1 MFVIK
6 CQLSACKN
14 KDQNACGSPLTM
26 EFSVKF
32 VITSHGGIE
41 TNHSMKNYFS
51 FRQMISRHFLASKFR
66 IL

>member
-26 EFSVKF
+26 DFSVKF
-32 VITSHGGIE
+32 VINIPWWNRDKSLYE
-41 TNHSMKNYFS
+41 E
-51 FRQMISRHFLASKFR
+51 L
-66 IL
+66 L